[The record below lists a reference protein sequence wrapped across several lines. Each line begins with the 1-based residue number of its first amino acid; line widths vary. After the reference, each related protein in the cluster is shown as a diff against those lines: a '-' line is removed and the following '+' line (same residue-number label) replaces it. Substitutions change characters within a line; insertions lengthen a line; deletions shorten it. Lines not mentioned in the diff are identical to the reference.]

1 MSMALASQIPQIKR
15 VAVID
20 DKPEARDTMAESV
33 TDAQLQPIVFG
44 KEQIGSL
51 ADLIS
56 RLLKE
61 SDAAIFDYH
70 LSPGNYANFSG
81 AEAVSEL
88 YAKKFPA
95 ILVTAWSNAD
105 IDSIR
110 PYRRHI
116 PVLIRSGE
124 ADESAIADG
133 IHYCMQEFA
142 NAYSRER
149 KPWRS
154 LLRIEEVSPDNGL
167 VFAVIPAWN
176 PHDIVRFPL
185 SIFPTDL
192 RKVVKPDARF
202 FADVNIGAKNIQD
215 LYFEHFEIAEKP
227 QGDYAKL
234 MRT

>member
-20 DKPEARDTMAESV
+20 DKPEARDTMAESI

-44 KEQIGSL
+44 KGQIGSL

-95 ILVTAWSNAD
+95 ILVTAWSDAD

-116 PVLIRSGE
+116 PVLFRSQWLMNQQLPMEFITACRNLPTPIRVSG
-124 ADESAIADG
+124 
-133 IHYCMQEFA
+133 
-142 NAYSRER
+142 NR
-149 KPWRS
+149 
-154 LLRIEEVSPDNGL
+154 
-167 VFAVIPAWN
+167 
-176 PHDIVRFPL
+176 
-185 SIFPTDL
+185 
-192 RKVVKPDARF
+192 
-202 FADVNIGAKNIQD
+202 
-215 LYFEHFEIAEKP
+215 
-227 QGDYAKL
+227 GD
-234 MRT
+234 RC